1 MSCVKDSQ
9 FCSNMTYDSFLE
21 LTDQQLIDLKITLG
35 ARKRLLS
42 NIEKLKTRGQRLK
55 RLIDVS

>member
-1 MSCVKDSQ
+1 
-9 FCSNMTYDSFLE
+9 MTYDSFLE

>member
-1 MSCVKDSQ
+1 MKLKIL
-9 FCSNMTYDSFLE
+9 NIAIKILLE

-42 NIEKLKTRGQRLK
+42 NIEKLKTRGHRLK
-55 RLIDVS
+55 ILIDVS